1 MAQVYENDVTKVGGN
16 LQKTVAYLLSLHKA
30 EYEWNMLGIKVI
42 GHVDAL
48 PIPDGTYEYGDTYMV
63 GTTTPYD
70 MWIYTRADE
79 FHATDYW
86 FNVGK
91 FPQPGP
97 QGPKGDGLEQ
107 IQGFG
112 DGPVQSVTYDTT
124 HGAIVNSHGFVDY
137 TDSTTG
143 ANKHQEFDMETRMP
157 IVPGKYISMDTNT
170 LNDALEVKIDDT
182 KLALDYWKIQ
192 KTPVNTAPLWVAATG
207 ATDYAATTSEAN
219 GGTFAYRD
227 SNSNASFGIVGIDAL
242 SLKGHYNST
251 RVSLYQLV
259 FTCHPSESEIKVTK
273 SATDTGTL
281 DSNTLYNLKTY
292 SQIHIQYDNQT
303 YYRMDP
309 MKAPNGTLN
318 FIHLDTVQTD
328 SGYAAR
334 GKCFSITTSTRAWE
348 VVDMSFGPHTHQ
360 LTITDNETNANTYMT
375 IVSNRTTVYLVDDL
389 INDIG
394 DSFFPCTL
402 DSVQNGTIY
411 AGVITTNG
419 NQFTVRYS
427 NHQEFNMP
435 DAQVTITDYVV

>member
-91 FPQPGP
+91 FPQPGQ

-124 HGAIVNSHGFVDY
+124 HGAIANSHGFVDY

-143 ANKHQEFDMETRMP
+143 ANKHQEFDMEIRMP

-170 LNDALEVKIDDT
+170 LNDALEVKVDDT
-182 KLALDYWKIQ
+182 KLSLDYYKINRNINKVVVPFWNGQ
-192 KTPVNTAPLWVAATG
+192 NSSHTEL
-207 ATDYAATTSEAN
+207 TDSPS
-219 GGTFAYRD
+219 AYSAVQRNYD
-227 SNSNASFGIVGIDAL
+227 GNASFGTVGIDAL
-242 SLKGHYNST
+242 SLKGNYNSY
-251 RVSLYQLV
+251 RVTLYQLL
-259 FTCHPSESEIKVTK
+259 FACRSSDSEITVVKTT
-273 SATDTGTL
+273 TDTGTL
-281 DSNTLYNLKTY
+281 TTDTLSQLKIY
-292 SQIHIQYDNQT
+292 PQIHIQYNNQT

-309 MKAPNGTLN
+309 LNAPNGTLN
-318 FIHLDTVQTD
+318 FVHLDTVQ
-328 SGYAAR
+328 SGGGYAAR
-334 GKCFSITTSTRAWE
+334 GKCFSITTSTRAWQ
-348 VVDMSFGPHTHQ
+348 VVDISFGPRTHQ
-360 LTITDNETNANTYMT
+360 ITITDNSTNAKTYMT
-375 IVSNRTTVYLVDDL
+375 IVSNRTQMYTADDL
-389 INDIG
+389 ITDMG
-394 DSFFPCTL
+394 ERSFPCTH
-402 DSVQNGTIY
+402 DSVQNDTIY
-411 AGVITTNG
+411 AGVISALSDT
-419 NQFTVRYS
+419 FTVRYS
-427 NHQEFNMP
+427 NNQEVNMTS
-435 DAQVTITDYVV
+435 AQVTITDYVV

>member
-63 GTTTPYD
+63 GKTTPYD

-79 FHATDYW
+79 FHTTDYW

-124 HGAIVNSHGFVDY
+124 HGAIVTSHGFVDY

-143 ANKHQEFDMETRMP
+143 ANKHQEFDMETIMP

-170 LNDALEVKIDDT
+170 LNDALEVKVDDT
-182 KLALDYWKIQ
+182 QLALDYYKINRNINKLVVPFWNGQ
-192 KTPVNTAPLWVAATG
+192 NQSH
-207 ATDYAATTSEAN
+207 TDFTDSASAYSAVQRNSE
-219 GGTFAYRD
+219 G
-227 SNSNASFGIVGIDAL
+227 NSSFGTVGIDAL

-259 FTCHPSESEIKVTK
+259 FTCHPSESEVKVNK
-273 SATDTGTL
+273 SETDTGTIS
-281 DSNTLYNLKTY
+281 SNTLYNLKTY

-309 MKAPNGTLN
+309 MNAPNGTLN
-318 FIHLDTVQTD
+318 FIHLDTVP
-328 SGYAAR
+328 SGGVYAAR
-334 GKCFSITTSTRAWE
+334 GKCFSITTSTRAWK
-348 VVDMSFGPHTHQ
+348 VVDISFGPHTHQ
-360 LTITDNETNANTYMT
+360 LTITDNTTNAKTYMT
-375 IVSNRTTVYLVDDL
+375 IVSNRTTVYTADEL
-389 INDIG
+389 ITDMG
-394 DSFFPCTL
+394 ERSFPCTH
-402 DSVQNGTIY
+402 DSVQNDTIY
-411 AGVITTNG
+411 AGVISAVG
-419 NQFTVRYS
+419 GQFTVRYS
-427 NHQEFNMP
+427 NNQEFNMP
-435 DAQVTITDYVV
+435 DAQVTITDNVV

>member
-63 GTTTPYD
+63 GTTKPYD
-70 MWIYTRADE
+70 MWVYTRADE

-157 IVPGKYISMDTNT
+157 IVPGKYISMDANT
-170 LNDALEVKIDDT
+170 LNDALEVNVDDT
-182 KLALDYWKIQ
+182 KLSLDYWKI
-192 KTPVNTAPLWVAATG
+192 KKESFTVPIWAAGFSDTRKFSSSL
-207 ATDYAATTSEAN
+207 TQN
-219 GGTFAYRD
+219 TFAYRD
-227 SNSNASFGIVGIDAL
+227 ENGNCTFNKTLTNYVSDPRNTSENNTSIGEISHACK
-242 SLKGHYNST
+242 KGAT
-251 RVSLYQLV
+251 DI
-259 FTCHPSESEIKVTK
+259 TVTK
-273 SATDTGTL
+273 TSTDNGTL
-281 DSNTLYNLKTY
+281 EVSTLTILQNYPQL
-292 SQIHIQYDNQT
+292 HIQYNNQT

-309 MKAPNGTLN
+309 LNAPNGTLN
-318 FIHLDTVQTD
+318 FIHIDTVQ
-328 SGYAAR
+328 SGGGYAAR
-334 GKCFSITTSTRAWE
+334 GKCFSITTSTRAWQ
-348 VVDMSFGPHTHQ
+348 VVDMSFGPRTHQ
-360 LTITDNETNANTYMT
+360 LTITDNVINAKTYMT
-375 IVSNRTTVYLVDDL
+375 IVSNRTQMYTADEL
-389 INDIG
+389 ITDMG
-394 DSFFPCTL
+394 ERSFPCTL
-402 DSVQNGTIY
+402 DSVQNDTIY
-411 AGVITTNG
+411 AGVISALSDT
-419 NQFTVRYS
+419 FTVRYS
-427 NHQEFNMP
+427 NNQSFTMTS
-435 DAQVTITDYVV
+435 AQVTITDYVV

>member
-63 GTTTPYD
+63 GTTKPYD

-107 IQGFG
+107 IIDFD
-112 DGPVQSVTYDTT
+112 DGPVQIVTYDTT
-124 HGAIVNSHGFVDY
+124 HGAIVESHGAIGY

-143 ANKHQEFDMETRMP
+143 KTKRQEFGMQSRMP

-170 LNDALEVKIDDT
+170 LNDALEVKVDDT
-182 KLALDYWKIQ
+182 KLALDYYK
-192 KTPVNTAPLWVAATG
+192 VNRNINRIVVPFWNGQNQSHTEL
-207 ATDYAATTSEAN
+207 TDSAS
-219 GGTFAYRD
+219 AYSAVQR
-227 SNSNASFGIVGIDAL
+227 NFEGNASFGVVGIDAL
-242 SLKGHYNST
+242 SLNGHYNST
-251 RVSLYQLV
+251 KVSWYQLV
-259 FTCHPSESEIKVTK
+259 FSCHPSESEVKVTK

-281 DSNTLYNLKTY
+281 DSNTLYTLKTY
-292 SQIHIQYDNQT
+292 SQIHIQYNDQT

-309 MKAPNGTLN
+309 LNAPNGTMN
-318 FIHLDTVQTD
+318 FIHLDTVQTG

-334 GKCFSITTSTRAWE
+334 GKCFSITTNTRAWK
-348 VVDMSFGPHTHQ
+348 VVDMFFGPRTHQ
-360 LTITDNETNANTYMT
+360 LTITDIVTNAKTYMT
-375 IVSNRTTVYLVDDL
+375 LVSNRTTVYTADEL
-389 INDIG
+389 ITDMG
-394 DSFFPCTL
+394 DSSFPCTL
-402 DSVQNGTIY
+402 DSVQDDTIY
-411 AGVITTNG
+411 AGVITANG
-419 NQFTVRYS
+419 NQFTVSYS
-427 NHQEFNMP
+427 NHQEFNMT

>member
-48 PIPDGTYEYGDTYMV
+48 PIPDGTYDYGDTYMV

-97 QGPKGDGLEQ
+97 QGPKGEGLEQ

-157 IVPGKYISMDTNT
+157 IVPGKYISMEANT
-170 LNDALEVKIDDT
+170 LNDALEIKVDDT
-182 KLALDYWKIQ
+182 NLKLDYYKIN
-192 KTPVNTAPLWVAATG
+192 KNINKVVVPFW
-207 ATDYAATTSEAN
+207 N
-219 GGTFAYRD
+219 GQNQSHTELSDLSKAYSAVQR
-227 SNSNASFGIVGIDAL
+227 NHEGNASFGIVGIDAL
-242 SLKGHYNST
+242 SLKGNYNST
-251 RVSLYQLV
+251 RVSLYQLL
-259 FTCHPSESEIKVTK
+259 FSCHPSESEIKVAK
-273 SATDTGTL
+273 SATDTGTI

-292 SQIHIQYDNQT
+292 SQIHIQYNNQT

-309 MKAPNGTLN
+309 LNAPNGTLN
-318 FIHLDTVQTD
+318 FIHIDTVQ
-328 SGYAAR
+328 SGGGYAAR
-334 GKCFSITTSTRAWE
+334 GKCFSITTSTRAWQ

-360 LTITDNETNANTYMT
+360 LTITDNVTNAKTYMT
-375 IVSNRTTVYLVDDL
+375 MVSNRTTVYTVDDL
-389 INDIG
+389 ITDMGERN
-394 DSFFPCTL
+394 FPCTL
-402 DSVQNGTIY
+402 DSVQNDTIY
-411 AGVITTNG
+411 AGVISAIG
-419 NQFTVRYS
+419 GQITVRYS
-427 NHQEFNMP
+427 NNQELNMP

>member
-97 QGPKGDGLEQ
+97 QGPKGDGIEQ

-124 HGAIVNSHGFVDY
+124 HGAIVTSHGFVDY

-143 ANKHQEFDMETRMP
+143 ANKHKEFDMETRMP
-157 IVPGKYISMDTNT
+157 IVPGKYISMNTNT
-170 LNDALEVKIDDT
+170 LNDALEVKVDDT
-182 KLALDYWKIQ
+182 KLALDYFKI
-192 KTPVNTAPLWVAATG
+192 KKESFTIPIWAAGFSDTRKFSSSLTPNA
-207 ATDYAATTSEAN
+207 
-219 GGTFAYRD
+219 FAYRD
-227 SNSNASFGIVGIDAL
+227 ENGNCTYNGTLTNYVSDPRNTSENNTSIGEISHACK
-242 SLKGHYNST
+242 KGAT
-251 RVSLYQLV
+251 DI
-259 FTCHPSESEIKVTK
+259 TVTK
-273 SATDTGTL
+273 TSTDSGTL
-281 DSNTLYNLKTY
+281 EVSTLSMLQNYPQL
-292 SQIHIQYDNQT
+292 HIQYNNKT

-309 MKAPNGTLN
+309 LNAPNGTLN
-318 FIHLDTVQTD
+318 FIHLDTVPG

-334 GKCFSITTSTRAWE
+334 GKCFSITTSTRAWK

-360 LTITDNETNANTYMT
+360 LTITDNVTNAKTYMT
-375 IVSNRTTVYLVDDL
+375 IVSNRTTVYTADDL
-389 INDIG
+389 ITDMG
-394 DSFFPCTL
+394 EHSFPCTL
-402 DSVQNGTIY
+402 DSVQNDTIH
-411 AGVITTNG
+411 AGVISALSDT
-419 NQFTVRYS
+419 FTVRYS
-427 NHQEFNMP
+427 NNQEFNMT